1 MPVLGLAI
9 GDLSDPRPQAE
20 ETKSINIVQWK
31 TKCLRVGLTEDSQN
45 LSVGEMIG
53 HQKRPI
59 IN

>member
-9 GDLSDPRPQAE
+9 GDLSDPRPQAG

-53 HQKRPI
+53 H
-59 IN
+59 

>member
-9 GDLSDPRPQAE
+9 GDLSDPRPRAE
-20 ETKSINIVQWK
+20 ETKPINIVQWK

-53 HQKRPI
+53 H
-59 IN
+59 